1 MRRKLKI
8 GGRVNLLIAVP
19 LVALIACSGLGYLA
33 LQRASVRG
41 DQYQALKVAQ
51 DLRAD
56 TLPPPASLLGAW
68 AEVNAVA
75 VLASSPDGF
84 APVGQAAMASHL
96 RSLARAEQE
105 FGAAMDRWSTV
116 VLDPQVAA
124 AFDTAGRSAGEQFFA
139 SVRRTVVPA
148 VERGDGAAVV
158 AAVRNLEPQYELQQV
173 GAQRALDWA
182 QAEVLAREAQSDDF
196 IAAVSLFGGAGA
208 ALLVLATLLM
218 SVRVRRSII
227 RPIRSLARQASAV
240 AEFEL
245 PRAVAAMADLPAD
258 GPADGQVSYL
268 PPFEVESDDELADLA
283 AGFNSVQ
290 NAAVELAAEQ
300 ERSRRIVSENLVNIA
315 TRNDDLLVRTLGLVT
330 ALELSESDPKML
342 DHLFRIDHLT
352 TRMRRNAQSL
362 VVLAGAEPTRVPA
375 PAVPLEDV
383 VRSALSGVENYG
395 QVEIGD
401 VGDVAVSGDVA
412 SEISHLLAELL
423 ENATSFSPA
432 STEVTVVGR
441 AVRDGHHL
449 AIYDHGPG
457 MSDDDMAAANERL
470 TEVPSIHRDS
480 SRMLGF
486 QVVARLAARHG
497 VNVLLTTTPGGSGV
511 TAVVRLPN
519 SIVEATPE
527 ELPASVALMDL
538 PEASARL
545 TMPLPIVPM
554 MVAPVS
560 LASFE
565 AAVSTGEVDAV
576 SHLGGSSG

>member
-227 RPIRSLARQASAV
+227 RPIRSLATQASAV

-538 PEASARL
+538 PEVSARL

-565 AAVSTGEVDAV
+565 ASVSTGEVDAV

>member
-19 LVALIACSGLGYLA
+19 LLALVACGGLGFLA

-41 DQYQALKVAQ
+41 EQYQALKVAQ

-75 VLASSPDGF
+75 VLASSPDVSSP
-84 APVGQAAMASHL
+84 AGQSAMAAHL
-96 RSLARAEQE
+96 RNLARAEQE
-105 FGAAMDRWSTV
+105 FGTAMDRWSKV
-116 VLDPQVAA
+116 ALDPEAA
-124 AFDTAGRSAGEQFFA
+124 VAFDIAGRAAGEQFFA
-139 SVRRTVVPA
+139 SVRRAVVPA
-148 VERGDGAAVV
+148 VQRGDGAAVM
-158 AAVRNLEPQYELQQV
+158 AAVRSLEPQYHLQQF
-173 GAQRALDWA
+173 GAQQALHWA
-182 QAEVLAREAQSDDF
+182 QTEVLAREAQTDDF
-196 IAAVSLFGGAGA
+196 IATVSLFGGAGA
-208 ALLVLATLLM
+208 ALLVLSTLLM
-218 SVRVRRSII
+218 SVRLRRSII
-227 RPIRSLARQASAV
+227 RPIRSLAAQASSV
-240 AEFEL
+240 ANIEL
-245 PRAVAAMADLPAD
+245 PRAVEAMADLPAEGD
-258 GPADGQVSYL
+258 VSYL
-268 PPFEVESDDELADLA
+268 RPFEVDSDDELADLA

-290 NAAVELAAEQ
+290 NAAVDLAAEQ
-300 ERSRRIVSENLVNIA
+300 ERSRRVVSENLVNIA
-315 TRNDDLLVRTLGLVT
+315 TRNDDLLGRTLGLVT
-330 ALELSESDPKML
+330 ALELNESDPKML

-362 VVLAGAEPTRVPA
+362 VVLAGVEPTRVPA

-401 VGDVAVSGDVA
+401 VGDVAVSGAVA
-412 SEISHLLAELL
+412 AEISHLLAELL

-432 STEVTVVGR
+432 STDVTVVGR

-457 MSDDDMAAANERL
+457 MSENDMAAANERL

-480 SRMLGF
+480 TRMLGF

-497 VNVLLTTTPGGSGV
+497 VHVMLTTTPGGSGV

-519 SIVEATPE
+519 AIVEAPPE
-527 ELPASVALMDL
+527 ELPAAMALVDL

-545 TMPLPIVPM
+545 TMPLPIIPM
-554 MVAPVS
+554 MVASVS

-565 AAVSTGEVDAV
+565 SAVSTGEVDAV
-576 SHLGGSSG
+576 GPVAGS

>member
-19 LVALIACSGLGYLA
+19 LLALVACGGLGFLA

-41 DQYQALKVAQ
+41 EQYQALKVAQ

-75 VLASSPDGF
+75 VLASSPDVSSP
-84 APVGQAAMASHL
+84 AGQSAMAAHL
-96 RSLARAEQE
+96 RNLARAEQE
-105 FGAAMDRWSTV
+105 FGTAMDRWSKV
-116 VLDPQVAA
+116 ALDPEAA
-124 AFDTAGRSAGEQFFA
+124 VAFDIAGRAAGEQFFA
-139 SVRRTVVPA
+139 SVRRAVVPA
-148 VERGDGAAVV
+148 VQRGDGATVI
-158 AAVRNLEPQYELQQV
+158 AAVRSLEPQYHLQQF
-173 GAQRALDWA
+173 GAQQALHWA
-182 QAEVLAREAQSDDF
+182 QTEVLAREAQTDDF
-196 IAAVSLFGGAGA
+196 IATVSLFGGAGA
-208 ALLVLATLLM
+208 ALLVLSTLLM
-218 SVRVRRSII
+218 SVRLRRSII
-227 RPIRSLARQASAV
+227 RPIRSLAAQASSV
-240 AEFEL
+240 ANIEL
-245 PRAVAAMADLPAD
+245 PRAVEAMADLPAEGD
-258 GPADGQVSYL
+258 VSYL
-268 PPFEVESDDELADLA
+268 RPFEVDSDDELADLA

-290 NAAVELAAEQ
+290 NAAVGLAAEQ
-300 ERSRRIVSENLVNIA
+300 ERSRRVVSENLVNIA
-315 TRNDDLLVRTLGLVT
+315 TRNDDLLGRTLGLVT
-330 ALELSESDPKML
+330 ALELNESDPKML

-362 VVLAGAEPTRVPA
+362 VVLAGVEPTRVPA

-401 VGDVAVSGDVA
+401 VGDVAVSGAVA
-412 SEISHLLAELL
+412 AEISHLLAELL

-432 STEVTVVGR
+432 STDVTVVGR

-457 MSDDDMAAANERL
+457 MSEDDMAAANERL

-480 SRMLGF
+480 TRMLGF

-497 VNVLLTTTPGGSGV
+497 VHVMLTTTPGGSGV

-519 SIVEATPE
+519 AIVEATPE
-527 ELPASVALMDL
+527 ELPAAMALVDL

-545 TMPLPIVPM
+545 TMPLPIIPM
-554 MVAPVS
+554 MVASVS

-565 AAVSTGEVDAV
+565 SAVSTGEVDAV
-576 SHLGGSSG
+576 GPVAGS

>member
-19 LVALIACSGLGYLA
+19 LLALVACGGLGFLA

-41 DQYQALKVAQ
+41 EQYQALKVAQ

-75 VLASSPDGF
+75 VLASSPDVSSP
-84 APVGQAAMASHL
+84 AGQSAMAAHL
-96 RSLARAEQE
+96 RNLARAEQE
-105 FGAAMDRWSTV
+105 FGTAMDRWSKV
-116 VLDPQVAA
+116 ALDPEAA
-124 AFDTAGRSAGEQFFA
+124 VAFDIAGRAAGEQFFA
-139 SVRRTVVPA
+139 LVRRAVVPA
-148 VERGDGAAVV
+148 VQRGDGAAVM
-158 AAVRNLEPQYELQQV
+158 AAVRSLEPQYHLQQF
-173 GAQRALDWA
+173 GAQQALDWA
-182 QAEVLAREAQSDDF
+182 QTEVLAREAQTDDF
-196 IAAVSLFGGAGA
+196 IATVSLFGGAGA
-208 ALLVLATLLM
+208 ALLVLSTLLM
-218 SVRVRRSII
+218 SVRLRRSII
-227 RPIRSLARQASAV
+227 RPIRSLAAQASSV
-240 AEFEL
+240 ANIEL
-245 PRAVAAMADLPAD
+245 PRAVEAMADLPAEGD
-258 GPADGQVSYL
+258 VSYL
-268 PPFEVESDDELADLA
+268 RPFEVDSDDELADLA

-290 NAAVELAAEQ
+290 NAAVGLAAEQ
-300 ERSRRIVSENLVNIA
+300 ARSRRIVSENLVNIA
-315 TRNDDLLVRTLGLVT
+315 TRNDDLLGRTLGLVT
-330 ALELSESDPKML
+330 ALELNESDPKML

-362 VVLAGAEPTRVPA
+362 VVLAGVEPTRVPA

-401 VGDVAVSGDVA
+401 VGDVAVSGAVA
-412 SEISHLLAELL
+412 AEISHLLAELL

-432 STEVTVVGR
+432 STDVTVVGR

-457 MSDDDMAAANERL
+457 MSEDDMAAANERL

-480 SRMLGF
+480 TRMLGF

-497 VNVLLTTTPGGSGV
+497 VHVMLTTTPGGSGV

-519 SIVEATPE
+519 AIVEATPE
-527 ELPASVALMDL
+527 ELPAAMALVDL

-545 TMPLPIVPM
+545 TMPLPIIPM
-554 MVAPVS
+554 MVASVS

-565 AAVSTGEVDAV
+565 SAVSTGEVDAV
-576 SHLGGSSG
+576 GPVAGS

>member
-227 RPIRSLARQASAV
+227 RPIRSLATQASAV

>member
-19 LVALIACSGLGYLA
+19 LLALVACGGLGFLA

-41 DQYQALKVAQ
+41 EQYQALKVAQ

-75 VLASSPDGF
+75 VLASSPDVSSP
-84 APVGQAAMASHL
+84 AGQSAMAAHL
-96 RSLARAEQE
+96 RNLARAEQE
-105 FGAAMDRWSTV
+105 FGTAMDRWSKV
-116 VLDPQVAA
+116 ALDPEAA
-124 AFDTAGRSAGEQFFA
+124 VAFDIAGRAAGEQFFA
-139 SVRRTVVPA
+139 LVRRAVVPA
-148 VERGDGAAVV
+148 VQRGDGAAVM
-158 AAVRNLEPQYELQQV
+158 AAVRSLEPQYHLQQF
-173 GAQRALDWA
+173 GAQQALDWA
-182 QAEVLAREAQSDDF
+182 QAEVLAREAQTDDF
-196 IAAVSLFGGAGA
+196 IATVSLFGGAGA
-208 ALLVLATLLM
+208 ALLVLSTLLM
-218 SVRVRRSII
+218 SVRLRRSII
-227 RPIRSLARQASAV
+227 RPIRSLAAQASSV
-240 AEFEL
+240 ANIEL
-245 PRAVAAMADLPAD
+245 PRAVEAMADLPAEGD
-258 GPADGQVSYL
+258 VSYL
-268 PPFEVESDDELADLA
+268 RPFEVDSDDELADLA

-290 NAAVELAAEQ
+290 NAAVGLAAEQ
-300 ERSRRIVSENLVNIA
+300 ARSRRIVSENLVNIA
-315 TRNDDLLVRTLGLVT
+315 TRNDDLLGRTLGLVT
-330 ALELSESDPKML
+330 ALELNESDPKML

-362 VVLAGAEPTRVPA
+362 VVLAGVEPTRVPA

-401 VGDVAVSGDVA
+401 VGDVAVSGAVA
-412 SEISHLLAELL
+412 AEISHLLAELL

-432 STEVTVVGR
+432 STDVTVVGR

-457 MSDDDMAAANERL
+457 MSEDDMAAANERL

-480 SRMLGF
+480 TRMLGF

-497 VNVLLTTTPGGSGV
+497 VHVMLTTTPGGSGV

-519 SIVEATPE
+519 AIVEATPE
-527 ELPASVALMDL
+527 ELPAAMALVDL

-545 TMPLPIVPM
+545 TMPLPIIPM
-554 MVAPVS
+554 MVASVS

-565 AAVSTGEVDAV
+565 SAVSTGEVDAV
-576 SHLGGSSG
+576 GPVAGS

>member
-19 LVALIACSGLGYLA
+19 LLALVACGGLGFLA

-41 DQYQALKVAQ
+41 EQYQALKVAQ

-75 VLASSPDGF
+75 VLASSPDVSSP
-84 APVGQAAMASHL
+84 AGQSAMAAHL
-96 RSLARAEQE
+96 RHLARAEQE
-105 FGAAMDRWSTV
+105 FGTAMDRWSKV
-116 VLDPQVAA
+116 ALDPEAA
-124 AFDTAGRSAGEQFFA
+124 VAFDIAGRAAGEQFFA
-139 SVRRTVVPA
+139 SVRRAVVPA
-148 VERGDGAAVV
+148 VERGDGAAVM
-158 AAVRNLEPQYELQQV
+158 AAVRSLEPQYHLQQV
-173 GAQRALDWA
+173 GAQQALDWA
-182 QAEVLAREAQSDDF
+182 QTEVLAREAQTGDF
-196 IAAVSLFGGAGA
+196 IATVSLFGGAGA
-208 ALLVLATLLM
+208 ALLVSFTLLM
-218 SVRVRRSII
+218 SVRLRRSII
-227 RPIRSLARQASAV
+227 RPIRSLAAQASAV
-240 AEFEL
+240 ANIEL
-245 PRAVAAMADLPAD
+245 PRAVEAMADLPAEGD
-258 GPADGQVSYL
+258 VSYL
-268 PPFEVESDDELADLA
+268 RPFEVDSDDELADLA

-290 NAAVELAAEQ
+290 NAAVDLAAEQ

-315 TRNDDLLVRTLGLVT
+315 TRNDDLLGRTLSLVT
-330 ALELSESDPKML
+330 ALELNEGDPKML

-362 VVLAGAEPTRVPA
+362 VVLAGVEPTREPA

-401 VGDVAVSGDVA
+401 VGDVAVSGA
-412 SEISHLLAELL
+412 AAPEISHLLAELL

-432 STEVTVVGR
+432 STDVTVVGR

-457 MSDDDMAAANERL
+457 MSEDDMAAANERL

-480 SRMLGF
+480 TRMLGF

-497 VNVLLTTTPGGSGV
+497 VHVTLTTTPGGSGV
-511 TAVVRLPN
+511 TAVVRLPKA
-519 SIVEATPE
+519 IVEVTPE
-527 ELPASVALMDL
+527 ELPAAMALVDL

-545 TMPLPIVPM
+545 TMPLPIIPM
-554 MVAPVS
+554 MVESVS

-565 AAVSTGEVDAV
+565 SAVSTGEVDSVGPLA
-576 SHLGGSSG
+576 GS